1 MLKGNGVSTYKPSQK
16 IQYHKIT
23 EMVDSLKERLLPKSM
38 SESIYSVDAT
48 TRSGKGVPPSWSRQ
62 QKAQPVYEP
71 IPEAKSTQN

>member
-38 SESIYSVDAT
+38 SESIYSVDGT
-48 TRSGKGVPPSWSRQ
+48 TRSGKVVLPSWNKQ
-62 QKAQPVYEP
+62 QKAQPVYVP
-71 IPEAKSTQN
+71 IPEAKTTQN